1 MRESRADA
9 SGLDFGGT
17 RGVDVEARAQ
27 RSAGGIADLKAIEEV
42 LRVGG
47 TRSGDVQIVEV
58 VLHDLRQSDETL
70 LEHVRAGDG
79 NVANVAR
86 GERGTLGGVLR
97 IDLIRGSS
105 DLYLLVE
112 LLSVVLGEGEL
123 VEARVKVE
131 RFAGEEEEARLA
143 NFGLI
148 VPGGKIAQREAPG
161 AIGF

>member
-1 MRESRADA
+1 MVPKR
-9 SGLDFGGT
+9 
-17 RGVDVEARAQ
+17 Q
-27 RSAGGIADLKAIEEV
+27 RSSPSGVSRLRTLAPECAKAAPTRPVWTSAARVASMLK
-42 LRVGG
+42 
-47 TRSGDVQIVEV
+47 
-58 VLHDLRQSDETL
+58 
-70 LEHVRAGDG
+70 HVRAGDG

-112 LLSVVLGEGEL
+112 LLSVVQCEGEL